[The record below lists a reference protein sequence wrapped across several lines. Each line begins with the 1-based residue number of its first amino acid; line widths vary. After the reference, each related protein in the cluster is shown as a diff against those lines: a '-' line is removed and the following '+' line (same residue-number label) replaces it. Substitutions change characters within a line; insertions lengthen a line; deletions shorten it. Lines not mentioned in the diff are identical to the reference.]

1 MWGKR
6 KEKEKREVI
15 PRREDGIIKCMKQTV
30 WSLEAIISRLESQEH
45 NRKERMMDMRI
56 ERSAGAK

>member
-1 MWGKR
+1 MGK
-6 KEKEKREVI
+6 KERE
-15 PRREDGIIKCMKQTV
+15 RREDAIIKCMKQTV

-45 NRKERMMDMRI
+45 NRKERMMDVRI